1 MARRAVLVVAL
12 LALASCGGSEN
23 GTSADA
29 TASSAVAATAP
40 ETSAVVATTAPVA
53 TAVPDTTATP
63 DTTAAPTTA
72 APTTTSAPTTTAAP
86 TIVHSLAGFDYHDMP
101 ALGNPNIRGT
111 GCGSG
116 QDGDPT
122 LGDQLPDGIWYGTLG
137 PIYEDYE
144 SAEGP
149 DFGYARI
156 FDSGVEIDLWCV
168 YTGELGAQLRA
179 DCEQVARDC
188 NYESRPDWYPEDN
201 TNRLRSVPFADDWE
215 FINQDSSLRYDGVE
229 CAEQPWD
236 GPFAG
241 SRRWPVWIAVNGGSL
256 TGLLATCFLYAPLD

>member
-72 APTTTSAPTTTAAP
+72 APTTSAPTTTAAP
-86 TIVHSLAGFDYHDMP
+86 TIVHSLSGFDYHDMP

-144 SAEGP
+144 SAEGA
-149 DFGYARI
+149 DYGYARI
-156 FDSGVEIDLWCV
+156 YESGVEIDLWCV
-168 YTGELGAQLRA
+168 YTGELGAQLFSE
-179 DCEQVARDC
+179 CETVSRDC
-188 NYESRPDWYPEDN
+188 DYESRPDWYPEDN

-215 FINQDSSLRYDGVE
+215 FINQDSWRQYDGVE

-236 GPFAG
+236 APLAG

-256 TGLLATCFLYAPLD
+256 TGLLATCYLYAPLN

>member
-1 MARRAVLVVAL
+1 M
-12 LALASCGGSEN
+12 
-23 GTSADA
+23 
-29 TASSAVAATAP
+29 
-40 ETSAVVATTAPVA
+40 
-53 TAVPDTTATP
+53 
-63 DTTAAPTTA
+63 
-72 APTTTSAPTTTAAP
+72 
-86 TIVHSLAGFDYHDMP
+86 HSLSGFDYHDMP

-144 SAEGP
+144 SAEGA
-149 DFGYARI
+149 DYGYARI
-156 FDSGVEIDLWCV
+156 YESGVEIDLWCV

-215 FINQDSSLRYDGVE
+215 FINQDSWRQYDGVE

-236 GPFAG
+236 APLAG

-256 TGLLATCFLYAPLD
+256 TGLLATCYLYAPLN

>member
-1 MARRAVLVVAL
+1 MFALV
-12 LALASCGGSEN
+12 ALASCGGSN
-23 GTSADA
+23 NDTDTAATTSAITA
-29 TASSAVAATAP
+29 TLAS
-40 ETSAVVATTAPVA
+40 VATTAPVA

-86 TIVHSLAGFDYHDMP
+86 TIVHSLSGFDYHDMP

-144 SAEGP
+144 SAEGA
-149 DFGYARI
+149 DYGYARI
-156 FDSGVEIDLWCV
+156 YESGVEIDLWCV
-168 YTGELGAQLRA
+168 YTGELGAQLFSE
-179 DCEQVARDC
+179 CETVSRDC
-188 NYESRPDWYPEDN
+188 DYESRPDWYPEDN

-215 FINQDSSLRYDGVE
+215 FINQDSWRQYDGVE

-236 GPFAG
+236 APLAG

-256 TGLLATCFLYAPLD
+256 TGLLATCYLYAPLN

>member
-1 MARRAVLVVAL
+1 
-12 LALASCGGSEN
+12 
-23 GTSADA
+23 
-29 TASSAVAATAP
+29 
-40 ETSAVVATTAPVA
+40 
-53 TAVPDTTATP
+53 
-63 DTTAAPTTA
+63 
-72 APTTTSAPTTTAAP
+72 
-86 TIVHSLAGFDYHDMP
+86 VHSLSGFDYHDMP

-144 SAEGP
+144 SAEGA
-149 DFGYARI
+149 DYGYARI
-156 FDSGVEIDLWCV
+156 YESGVEIDLWCV
-168 YTGELGAQLRA
+168 YTGELGAQLFSE
-179 DCEQVARDC
+179 CETVSRDC
-188 NYESRPDWYPEDN
+188 DYESRPDWYPEDN